1 MSFYQLD
8 FYSDILQREADV
20 LIAAPAKQ
28 EDDCQVVYLLH
39 GGGSDNKSWLPQKE
53 RLQEWAEQFQTVIE
67 AEYDYTYL
75 EPEQGQHD
83 DAFWSKWMPEFLRF
97 LRRRNIQMQ
106 L

>member
-39 GGGSDNKSWLPQKE
+39 GGMAAATRTTSRSC
-53 RLQEWAEQFQTVIE
+53 
-67 AEYDYTYL
+67 
-75 EPEQGQHD
+75 
-83 DAFWSKWMPEFLRF
+83 
-97 LRRRNIQMQ
+97 RRRSGCRSGKSSFRR
-106 L
+106 

>member
-28 EDDCQVVYLLH
+28 EDDCQ
-39 GGGSDNKSWLPQKE
+39 
-53 RLQEWAEQFQTVIE
+53 

-97 LRRRNIQMQ
+97 FTQA
-106 L
+106 